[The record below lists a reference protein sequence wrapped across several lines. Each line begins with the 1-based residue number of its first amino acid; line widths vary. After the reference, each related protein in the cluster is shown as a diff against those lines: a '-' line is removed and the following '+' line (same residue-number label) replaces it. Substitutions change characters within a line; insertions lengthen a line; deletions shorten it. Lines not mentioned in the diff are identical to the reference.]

1 MYSFSYV
8 NQFFDAF
15 MKGIRSLQSWEEVDI
30 AINNLCVVQV
40 NKLKKINYNMQ
51 FTRLKKVYEDVETKL
66 TQSTAST
73 TSLVSQALSA
83 STSADVSLS
92 AATEELILTDNPNTS
107 TASGTNAE
115 NNNITLPDIAAP
127 LLVMVYEFERGQG
140 TIDISLVDTSVPP
153 ANLSGK

>member
-1 MYSFSYV
+1 
-8 NQFFDAF
+8 
-15 MKGIRSLQSWEEVDI
+15 
-30 AINNLCVVQV
+30 
-40 NKLKKINYNMQ
+40 MQ